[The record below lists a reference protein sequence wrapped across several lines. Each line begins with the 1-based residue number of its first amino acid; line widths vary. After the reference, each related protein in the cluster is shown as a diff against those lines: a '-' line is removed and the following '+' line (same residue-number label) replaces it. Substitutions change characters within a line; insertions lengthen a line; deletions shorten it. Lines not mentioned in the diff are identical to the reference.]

1 MAGTA
6 AQTRIEYFHASEFGN
21 GVKVA
26 EEFRRLMAARGV
38 AVTVHHI
45 KDSRPDA
52 MPPADL
58 YLFSS
63 PGRRGKPI
71 KTMRKFLEKVRLPS
85 GTKCAVLTTEMA
97 PRPDPRTGQINEAEL
112 ARWQRVLPIMN
123 ELVQAKGLVNVA
135 QGQIHVME
143 IKGPLEGGWE
153 KKVEAFAAQIPIPP

>member
-1 MAGTA
+1 M
-6 AQTRIEYFHASEFGN
+6 QIEYFHASEFGN

-26 EEFRRLMAARGV
+26 EEFRRLMTVRGV
-38 AVTVHHI
+38 AVNLHHI

-71 KTMRKFLEKVRLPS
+71 KTMRRFLGKVSLPP

-97 PRPDPRTGQINEAEL
+97 PKPDPKTGLVNEAEL

-123 ELVQAKGLVNVA
+123 ELVQAKGFVNVT
-135 QGQIHVME
+135 QGQIHVMQ
-143 IKGPLEGGWE
+143 IKGPLEEGWE
-153 KKVEAFAAQIPIPP
+153 KKVEAFVARIPIPP